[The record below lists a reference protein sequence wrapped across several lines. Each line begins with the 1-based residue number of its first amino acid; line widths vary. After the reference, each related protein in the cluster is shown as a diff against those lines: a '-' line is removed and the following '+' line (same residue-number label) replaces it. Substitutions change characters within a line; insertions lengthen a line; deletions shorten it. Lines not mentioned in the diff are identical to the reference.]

1 MGCLVCTFS
10 HGFPHYSEANAAA
23 QTKCVYFPFADD
35 LQKAETFLPTL
46 GYGAFFS
53 NYAFFFFF
61 FFLVF
66 LIHFRCFLLTCSY
79 RVRHR
84 EHCTLWPHF
93 LFLLFSSSADPS
105 SRQHWSVPYFHAAR
119 FARPSPQQPVRAA
132 ITSQRASQPAVPAAT
147 PGRFWQPSTQWPD
160 L

>member
-10 HGFPHYSEANAAA
+10 YGFPHYSEANAAA

-61 FFLVF
+61 FGLFNSFSLFPFNMQLQSQAPRALYLVASLSF
-66 LIHFRCFLLTCSY
+66 PAFFLLRRSLIPAALISPILPCSK
-79 RVRHR
+79 V
-84 EHCTLWPHF
+84 CTSLTP
-93 LFLLFSSSADPS
+93 A
-105 SRQHWSVPYFHAAR
+105 
-119 FARPSPQQPVRAA
+119 
-132 ITSQRASQPAVPAAT
+132 ASQGSHYITAGLPASSPGSHPRPLLAT
-147 PGRFWQPSTQWPD
+147 IHTVT
-160 L
+160 